1 MSGSIDLVLFDFD
14 GTLAETEFM
23 SVSAISRFLAERG
36 ISASATEVANITSGV
51 GRVFVPSLLEGHFGL
66 EFDDTDK
73 QAIDDVIVTALEGE
87 IAPTNGTVEMLVALT
102 VPHCIASN
110 APRADLVG
118 RMRRAGLLR
127 QFGPRF
133 FSSDDTR
140 IRKPAPDLFLLAA
153 EVMDADP
160 SRCLVVEDSAPG
172 LEAARAAGMSAVLF
186 TGGKHQDEAA
196 LTKLREYPLVGEFN
210 DMKALLSY
218 LT

>member
-1 MSGSIDLVLFDFD
+1 
-14 GTLAETEFM
+14 
-23 SVSAISRFLAERG
+23 
-36 ISASATEVANITSGV
+36 
-51 GRVFVPSLLEGHFGL
+51 
-66 EFDDTDK
+66 
-73 QAIDDVIVTALEGE
+73 AIDDVIVTALEGE
-87 IAPTNGTVEMLVALT
+87 ISPTNGTVEMLAALT

-172 LEAARAAGMSAVLF
+172 LEAARAAGMSAVL
-186 TGGKHQDEAA
+186 
-196 LTKLREYPLVGEFN
+196 Y
-210 DMKALLSY
+210 
-218 LT
+218 